1 VRDGEG
7 AGRVPRGV
15 VHDVPFGAAGGS
27 AVTDPP
33 AVSPH
38 DVGATALALALCRW
52 CSCPYLAVRG
62 RHGQSSLA
70 SHEKQC
76 LLNSRGRRRGRDAA
90 AADAAPTLLPG
101 SHGLGGRPDRGRP
114 PTSFPPTPP
123 PGHAGATLFCCVSLP
138 PAHCGRRSGL
148 QGRARCT
155 TCLRRSLARGNPLS
169 PRPWIGSGGSRTG
182 SQPGSD

>member
-7 AGRVPRGV
+7 AGRVPRGA
-15 VHDVPFGAAGGS
+15 VHDVPVGAAGGS

-76 LLNSRGRRRGRDAA
+76 RLNPRGRRRGRDDA
-90 AADAAPTLLPG
+90 AADAAPTLLRAVARTGRAAGQGAAADLFSADPAAWARG
-101 SHGLGGRPDRGRP
+101 RDAFLLRVAPAGALWAPIRASGPRTLHHLPSALLGAWQSLVAEALDWVRRQPDRQ
-114 PTSFPPTPP
+114 S
-123 PGHAGATLFCCVSLP
+123 AWL
-138 PAHCGRRSGL
+138 
-148 QGRARCT
+148 
-155 TCLRRSLARGNPLS
+155 
-169 PRPWIGSGGSRTG
+169 
-182 SQPGSD
+182 